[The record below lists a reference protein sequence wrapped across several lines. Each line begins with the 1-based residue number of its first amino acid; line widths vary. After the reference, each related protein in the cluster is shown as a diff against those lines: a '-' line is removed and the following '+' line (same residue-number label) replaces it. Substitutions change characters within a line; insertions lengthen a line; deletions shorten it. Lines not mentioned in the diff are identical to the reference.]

1 MFQLV
6 VRKGERPDRP
16 DAETEQKVG
25 LTDGIWDII
34 EASWRKDPRLRP
46 TFSQVV
52 HLWQEQAGT
61 TENSRPGSS
70 SDMVAGNVPFTAE
83 ISGSSGS

>member
-25 LTDGIWDII
+25 LTDSIWEII

-46 TFSQVV
+46 TFAQIV
-52 HLWQEQAGT
+52 HLWQEQAGV
-61 TENSRPGSS
+61 TENSGPVS
-70 SDMVAGNVPFTAE
+70 SDIVSGNVPFIAE
-83 ISGSSGS
+83 VLGSSGS